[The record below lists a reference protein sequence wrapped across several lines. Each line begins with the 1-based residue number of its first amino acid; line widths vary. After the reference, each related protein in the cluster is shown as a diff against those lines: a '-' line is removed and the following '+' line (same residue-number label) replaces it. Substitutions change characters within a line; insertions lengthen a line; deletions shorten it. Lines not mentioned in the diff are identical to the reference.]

1 MMSVPEVC
9 DGQSKFIL
17 IAEAEAIAA
26 GTSRLLATRHHLA
39 AMCQLAASLRQA
51 LQVAVDGALRGAC
64 RLRELDRGDL
74 FAGQQQQVDLEQ
86 PLGVH
91 VTGRLFSLLPY

>member
-51 LQVAVDGALRGAC
+51 LQEREAVIA
-64 RLRELDRGDL
+64 ELL
-74 FAGQQQQVDLEQ
+74 QQQRS
-86 PLGVH
+86 PLRNH
-91 VTGRLFSLLPY
+91 DSLL